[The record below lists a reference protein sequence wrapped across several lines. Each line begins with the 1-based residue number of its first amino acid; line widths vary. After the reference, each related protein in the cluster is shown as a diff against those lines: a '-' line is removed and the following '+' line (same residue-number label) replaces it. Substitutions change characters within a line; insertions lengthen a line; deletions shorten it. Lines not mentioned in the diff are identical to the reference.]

1 MSRETLIT
9 RIDHWLRRYKSKN
22 RKLKLKLELHPEIAD
37 FMKNNKKA
45 LRGLM
50 WQNFTYITVEGNPKV
65 NRDEFKFLDSNN
77 NSKVIE
83 HVSIEHKWIIA

>member
-1 MSRETLIT
+1 MFRSIIQVLQTVYE
-9 RIDHWLRRYKSKN
+9 
-22 RKLKLKLELHPEIAD
+22 EEIQFIS

-65 NRDEFKFLDSNN
+65 HRDEFKFLDTNN
-77 NSKVIE
+77 NGKVIE
-83 HVSIEHKWIIA
+83 HVSIEHK

>member
-1 MSRETLIT
+1 
-9 RIDHWLRRYKSKN
+9 
-22 RKLKLKLELHPEIAD
+22 
-37 FMKNNKKA
+37 
-45 LRGLM
+45 M

>member
-22 RKLKLKLELHPEIAD
+22 RKLKLTLELHPEIAD
-37 FMKNNKKA
+37 FMRDNKKA

-50 WQNFTYITVEGNPKV
+50 WHNFTYITVKGNSKI
-65 NRDEFKFLDSNN
+65 NRDEFRFLDSKNN
-77 NSKVIE
+77 GKVIE
-83 HVSIEHKWIIA
+83 HVSIEQKWIIA